1 MEYYSTDSETFK
13 LPVRVRAVSVS
24 IFRYRGLVPEKPH
37 RSQGTVQP
45 SVTADLPAMRM
56 PPNCRLQGR
65 RRRRPPAGGGLIA
78 SSMTIKGAR
87 RASESR
93 LIQSRI
99 NMPKSKSKSKSEQAQ
114 VQGEVVT
121 GHKGVTALKRKLKRW
136 SAAKAIAQHPTRHS
150 AR

>member
-1 MEYYSTDSETFK
+1 M
-13 LPVRVRAVSVS
+13 
-24 IFRYRGLVPEKPH
+24 
-37 RSQGTVQP
+37 
-45 SVTADLPAMRM
+45 
-56 PPNCRLQGR
+56 
-65 RRRRPPAGGGLIA
+65 A

-121 GHKGVTALKRKLKRW
+121 GHTFPLLVLRE
-136 SAAKAIAQHPTRHS
+136 
-150 AR
+150 